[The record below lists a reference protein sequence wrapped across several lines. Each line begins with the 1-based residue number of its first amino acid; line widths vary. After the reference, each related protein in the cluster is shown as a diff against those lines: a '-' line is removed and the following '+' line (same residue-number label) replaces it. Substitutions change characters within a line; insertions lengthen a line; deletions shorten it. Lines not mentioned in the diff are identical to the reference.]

1 MENLVEKLKS
11 FDSKKQ
17 KTFEIIFG
25 IISGLLVWITLI
37 ITGETKDQLISLLF
51 LVVFVA
57 LMLLRNKIQRAV
69 GWKMRHF
76 TIAMCIS
83 LGASIA
89 VTAVYWLITGKFN
102 S

>member
-1 MENLVEKLKS
+1 MDNLFEKMKS
-11 FDSKKQ
+11 FDAKKQ

-37 ITGETKDQLISLLF
+37 ITGETKDQLLGMLF

-69 GWKMRHF
+69 GWAMKHF

-89 VTAVYWLITGKFN
+89 VTAVYWLATGKF
-102 S
+102 SS